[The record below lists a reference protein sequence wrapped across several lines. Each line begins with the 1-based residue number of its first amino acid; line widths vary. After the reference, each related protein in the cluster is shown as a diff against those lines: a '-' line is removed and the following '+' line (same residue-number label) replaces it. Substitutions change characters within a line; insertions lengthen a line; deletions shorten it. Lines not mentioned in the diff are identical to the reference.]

1 MRRAHRDCV
10 QSANKWFSLLSL
22 IGMQTQTC
30 NPYCIN
36 SINKYPSIFLKIA
49 IPDMRI
55 LVPWF
60 ELLCCNTAWERS
72 HSMIANSNLLTLLYS
87 GGFSYLNNN
96 NNDVKFVFLFFLFSF
111 FFYKMLWCNKQD
123 AVGVLTDFGKISLY
137 KVALLR
143 KVSSQLHHSP
153 VQFNNP
159 FWRVASLMRIKTL
172 EWILWPRIMEMWG
185 NIY

>member
-72 HSMIANSNLLTLLYS
+72 HSMIANSNLLTLLCS

-96 NNDVKFVFLFFLFSF
+96 NNDVKFVFLFFLFFPFSF
-111 FFYKMLWCNKQD
+111 TKCCGVTNRTLLVSWLILGKYPFTKLHFWGKSLLNYITVQCNSIIH
-123 AVGVLTDFGKISLY
+123 FGGW
-137 KVALLR
+137 LL
-143 KVSSQLHHSP
+143 
-153 VQFNNP
+153 
-159 FWRVASLMRIKTL
+159 
-172 EWILWPRIMEMWG
+172 
-185 NIY
+185 